1 MVTAS
6 LPELPRGKIFEEFI
20 AAYFQCAGL
29 YVERNLTDRQEREVL
44 ELDIIT
50 TSYSKNSLPDSKL
63 VEVKSGRWGFS
74 DIFKIRGWLDYLNFA
89 TGALIVNQAIDSLD
103 FVQSIGN
110 MLKVQ
115 VVSIPDLSQTD
126 KFIAPIIGSTICD
139 KSDISLWRFVYWAER
154 NILELLKAKKKCA
167 ATKQCYG
174 ALDRY
179 FFLINDKTFF
189 TRNIVERAERVYETY
204 KKFPNISAKMGHELE
219 GEIFDTPYQTVPS
232 KLFDKTYYDCDLTD
246 LMLSTFVEHR
256 ARLAILKAA
265 IDYCLLKKLG
275 DEHNLDYSLLDSLPD
290 SFKKGLEK
298 ISSHSHYF
306 LYPVFWQW
314 FLWFFG
320 GFIMKDYE
328 KEEMTLLSKKTGI
341 PIQEIPNAFEAYE
354 ILFPLEGGWFTESEW
369 NNIRLI
375 KLLPVPFMGVGANI
389 RRMIYGKDQDW
400 EGISHKA
407 KHTVNDLVKWNNTLV
422 SLLMRNE

>member
-1 MVTAS
+1 MPVAA
-6 LPELPRGKIFEEFI
+6 LPKLPKGKVFEEFI
-20 AAYFQCAGL
+20 AAYFQSTGL

-50 TSYSKNSLPDSKL
+50 TSYSENSLPNSKL

-74 DIFKIRGWLDYLNFA
+74 DIFKIRGWLDYLNFP

-103 FVQSIGN
+103 FVQGIGN
-110 MLKVQ
+110 MLKVD
-115 VVSIPDLSQTD
+115 VVSIPYLSQTD
-126 KFIAPIIGSTICD
+126 KFIEPVTGSAIYD
-139 KSDISLWRFVYWAER
+139 KADISLWRFVYWAER
-154 NILELLKAKKKCA
+154 KIIELIKAKKKCET
-167 ATKQCYG
+167 TKQCYE
-174 ALDRY
+174 ALDQY

-189 TRNIVERAERVYETY
+189 TQNIVERAVRVYETY
-204 KKFPNISAKMGHELE
+204 KRFPNISAKMGQELE
-219 GEIFDTPYQTVPS
+219 GGIFDTPSYTIPA
-232 KLFDKTYYDCDLTD
+232 KLYDKTYYDCELTD

-265 IDYCLLKKLG
+265 IDYCLLKKHG
-275 DEHNLDYSLLDSLPD
+275 DEHNTEYSQLDLLPD
-290 SFKKGLEK
+290 SFKNGLEK

-320 GFIMKDYE
+320 GFILKDYE
-328 KEEMTLLSKKTGI
+328 TEEMTLLSHKTGV

-354 ILFPLEGGWFTESEW
+354 ILFPIEGSWFTESEW
-369 NNIRLI
+369 NNIRLM

-389 RRMIYGKDQDW
+389 RRAVYGKDLEW
-400 EGISHKA
+400 EGILHTA

-422 SLLMRNE
+422 SLLIRNE